1 MMEEAGILL
10 IAVAMV
16 LMIVPPVHLTMTR
29 SRTGGDTSP
38 PLLSD

>member
-29 SRTGGDTSP
+29 SRTGDTSP